1 MDGRPQAPPRG
12 ARSAPHA
19 SGVGALDPT
28 TRMLRACRG
37 EPVDR
42 PPVWLMRQA
51 GRYLPEY
58 RALRRDV
65 SFLEMC
71 RDVERAVEASLQPI
85 RLVGSEAVVFFCDIF
100 VPVLGL
106 GLEVDFAPG
115 PTLAEPI
122 RTRAQ
127 VDALVLRD

>member
-1 MDGRPQAPPRG
+1 
-12 ARSAPHA
+12 
-19 SGVGALDPT
+19 
-28 TRMLRACRG
+28 MLRACRG

-58 RALRRDV
+58 RAVRAGV
-65 SFLEMC
+65 GFLEMC
-71 RDVERAVEASLQPI
+71 RDVERAVEVSLQPI

-100 VPVLGL
+100 VPVTGMGVGL
-106 GLEVDFAPG
+106 DFAPG
-115 PTLAEPI
+115 PVLATPL

-127 VDALVLRD
+127 VDALRARRSARDGALRVRDPAPAAPRARARRASR